1 MYEHKTTLTGILTLE
16 GLNFLCEKIDDLLH
30 THVHHGPC
38 HNVLFCCDE
47 GSKMYQNV
55 DFFALSSVI

>member
-1 MYEHKTTLTGILTLE
+1 MYEHETTGILTLE
-16 GLNFLCEKIDDLLH
+16 GLNFPCEKIDDLLH

-47 GSKMYQNV
+47 VSTMYVSKRK
-55 DFFALSSVI
+55 